1 MHVDLPVFRYHP
13 DPVAT
18 GSAVSTEAACD
29 LCGIQRGI
37 RYAGPVYGRQ
47 LDVLCLHCIASGEAA
62 ERLGITAVGPAMF
75 SDAID
80 VPDDVPSDVVN
91 EVTMRTPG
99 FSGWQQEGWRY
110 HCADVAAFLGP
121 AGYAE
126 LVPHPDALASLREH
140 CHRLGWRAEQ
150 IDRFLPSLDKH
161 GEPTAYLF
169 RCLHCGSHLAYWD
182 IG

>member
-1 MHVDLPVFRYHP
+1 VFRYHP

-18 GSAVSTEAACD
+18 GSAVRTDAACS
-29 LCGIQRGI
+29 LCGMHRGV
-37 RYAGPVYGRQ
+37 RYRGPVYGDQ
-47 LDVLCLHCIASGEAA
+47 PDTLCLHCIASGEAS
-62 ERLGITAVGPAMF
+62 ERLGPVGVGPAVF

-80 VPDDVPSDVVN
+80 VPDSVPAGVVD

-99 FSGWQQEGWRY
+99 FSGWQQEGWLY
-110 HCADVAAFLGP
+110 HCADAAAFLGS

-126 LVPHPDALASLREH
+126 LAPYPDAVASLREG
-140 CHRLGWRAEQ
+140 CQRLGWSAE
-150 IDRFLPSLDKH
+150 RTEEFLSSLDKH

-169 RCLHCGSHLAYWD
+169 RCLHCGTHLAYWD